1 MKRDVNRRLAGG
13 AWRSGPF
20 GIALVLLQTVLH
32 CLVAQLAWST
42 PADTAKSGQDKPG
55 QDGFWAPVKDTRLG
69 PFALAFSGQLRMRYE
84 SSDGFTLKGYQP
96 GGADELLLERLR
108 MEVALRFLD
117 KPRLFLQ
124 LQDAHAFLTT
134 FDDGDFPQS
143 NPIENTLDV
152 RQLYLEWLHIGETPF
167 GFKVGRQ
174 QISYGD
180 QRVFGPGNW
189 GNTGRFA
196 WDAAMFKIDADQFW
210 MDLWVGRF
218 LQYKSAIWPDR
229 SVSDFLTFVTYTG
242 IKKLPFSLELF
253 YVNTRDDRAVV
264 AGETG
269 NGNIRSQSVG
279 VQSTWQEQN
288 SMDAGVTFVAQF
300 GRYAADRIRAY
311 GANAKWGTFIS
322 APGRP
327 RLGVQFTYGSG
338 DRDPADGVHETFD
351 GVFGGRD
358 IQYYGFLNLFFW
370 ANLRDY
376 QFELSVWPHEDA
388 VVQFEY
394 HHFTLDRARDA
405 WYTTGLVPYRRDR
418 AGHSGLSLGEELDMR
433 ATWNLQGHL
442 ELMGRYGVFFPGSF
456 VSQTGASTKAHWFFA
471 QAAYSW

>member
-1 MKRDVNRRLAGG
+1 MKRISKPGS
-13 AWRSGPF
+13 RSGARKPSSF
-20 GIALVLLQTVLH
+20 AISLVFVHMVLL
-32 CLVAQLAWST
+32 CLDGQLAWSRQ
-42 PADTAKSGQDKPG
+42 ADTATSGRGKPV
-55 QDGFWAPVKDTRLG
+55 QNGFWAPVKDMRLG
-69 PFALAFSGQLRMRYE
+69 PFSLALSGQLRMRYE

-96 GGADELLLERLR
+96 GAADELLLERLR

-134 FDDGDFPQS
+134 FDDGDFPKS
-143 NPIENTLDV
+143 NPIENTLDI
-152 RQLYLEWLHIGETPF
+152 RQLYLEWLHIGETPL

-196 WDAAMFKIDADQFW
+196 WDAAMFKIDADRFW
-210 MDLWVGRF
+210 MDLWIGKF

-242 IKKLPFSLELF
+242 IKNLPVNLELF
-253 YVNTRDDRAVV
+253 YVNTRDDRAVL

-269 NGNIRSQSVG
+269 NGNVRSQSVG
-279 VQSTWQEQN
+279 VQGTWQEQN

-311 GANAKWGTFIS
+311 GANAKWGTAIS

-327 RLGVQFTYGSG
+327 RLGIQFTYGSG
-338 DRDPADGVHETFD
+338 DRDPADGIHETFD

-358 IQYYGFLNLFFW
+358 IQFYGYLNLFFW

-376 QFELSVWPHEDA
+376 QFDLSVWPCEDA
-388 VVQFEY
+388 VIQFEY
-394 HHFTLDRARDA
+394 HHFTLDKARDA
-405 WYTTGLVPYRRDR
+405 WYTTSLVPYRRDR
-418 AGHSGLSLGEELDMR
+418 AGHSGLSLGDELDMR
-433 ATWNLQGHL
+433 ATWNLRGHM
-442 ELMGRYGVFFPGSF
+442 ELMGGYGVFFPGSF
-456 VSQTGASTKAHWFFA
+456 VSQTGASTRAHWFFA